1 MINLA
6 DSLRDQVRSLFRV
19 RRIRRVPRRG
29 AKPRIGAAIFR
40 DDVRIV
46 VQAGMTDE
54 LWLWMLDHNWR
65 ELTYRPERRR
75 YREVPSGTVRRL
87 IDSDYNDRLRVL
99 IEGVDGAAWKPTIAG
114 GSIRTAQFRR

>member
-1 MINLA
+1 MVNLA
-6 DSLRDQVRSLFRV
+6 DSLRDQVRKLFRV
-19 RRIRRVPRRG
+19 RRVRRVPRRG
-29 AKPRIGAAIFR
+29 PKPRIGAAIFR

-75 YREVPSGTVRRL
+75 YREVASGTVRRL

-99 IEGVDGAAWKPTIAG
+99 MEAVDGAAWKPTIAG
-114 GSIRTAQFRR
+114 ASLRTAQYRR